1 MATTINLDFVGL
13 NTLVNE
19 PITSSTNTIGHAL
32 STTASAYVN
41 TVTIGDNHSVSIPH
55 DDYLVALN
63 IHRNGP
69 YGTPIFKQLRAANN
83 PLIRYQNR
91 NNIFSYVTDQGRIR
105 QSLRNNAVVNSFRER
120 RSKLR
125 QIVETPV

>member
-19 PITSSTNTIGHAL
+19 PVDSSTNTIGHSL
-32 STTASAYVN
+32 GTTASAYIN
-41 TVTIGDNHSVSIPH
+41 TVTIGDDNISIPH
-55 DDYLVALN
+55 DDYFVALN

-69 YGTPIFKQLRAANN
+69 YGTPIFKQIRAADN
-83 PLIRYQNR
+83 PLTRFQNK

-105 QSLRNNAVVNSFRER
+105 QSLKDNRVTNSFRER
-120 RSKLR
+120 RSKL
-125 QIVETPV
+125 QTSCIGTF